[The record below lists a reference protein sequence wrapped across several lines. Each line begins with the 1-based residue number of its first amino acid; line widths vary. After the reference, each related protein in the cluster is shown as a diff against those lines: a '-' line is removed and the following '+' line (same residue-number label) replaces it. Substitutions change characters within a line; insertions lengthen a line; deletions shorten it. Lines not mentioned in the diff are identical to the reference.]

1 MGNSNL
7 ESYPKKLIEG
17 TYPSKTETP
26 SATTTQAIT
35 AAQIT
40 IAAETK
46 TVTFRGLTPAATEA
60 AAVN

>member
-7 ESYPKKLIEG
+7 ESYPKKQIEG
-17 TYPSKTETP
+17 TYPSKTEIP

-40 IAAETK
+40 IAAETRI
-46 TVTFRGLTPAATEA
+46 VTLSGLTPAATEA
-60 AAVN
+60 AAAN